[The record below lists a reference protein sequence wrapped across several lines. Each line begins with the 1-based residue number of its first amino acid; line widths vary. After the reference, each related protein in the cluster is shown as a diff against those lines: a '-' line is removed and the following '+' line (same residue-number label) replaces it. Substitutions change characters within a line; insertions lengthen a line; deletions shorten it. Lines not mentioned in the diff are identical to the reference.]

1 MTTIEHAVA
10 REAALDSAR
19 GWVIV
24 TLGVCMLTLIWGI
37 VFTFTVYADRLAA
50 TFGLTAVQVSSVF
63 STTSAALLAIG
74 GLFGVF
80 AARVTLRP
88 VLALVAAGLAVSI
101 ALLQIAD
108 SFAGV
113 VLAFVVLGT
122 AGGTAFTII
131 ISLAPQWFDEYQGL
145 AMSITMTGVGL
156 GPLVMPQ
163 AWLWLFERTSFQ
175 TGFAAVVGLTA
186 VFVGASSLVYRR
198 PPGTARDSNPV
209 GPGWVRRRL
218 SDRHFLST
226 AVGFP
231 LVFTWFYVLSAHLVD
246 ILTANSIGMGVAAA
260 GISII
265 GGVSV
270 VTRIAGGYVGDRVG
284 LQPTFLASAGLA
296 GVCALVLPFVHST
309 VLAYAALFGFGI
321 ALGPLAT
328 LWSPIILTAFGQE
341 NATATVGL
349 LNVSTAGFAL
359 VAPTGAS
366 VLHRVTGGW
375 VVPLVA
381 LGIVTILGLGFF
393 YSGTGQARV

>member
-186 VFVGASSLVYRR
+186 VFVGAS
-198 PPGTARDSNPV
+198 NPV
-209 GPGWVRRRL
+209 QSPAVPG
-218 SDRHFLST
+218 
-226 AVGFP
+226 GF
-231 LVFTWFYVLSAHLVD
+231 VDDSA
-246 ILTANSIGMGVAAA
+246 
-260 GISII
+260 
-265 GGVSV
+265 
-270 VTRIAGGYVGDRVG
+270 
-284 LQPTFLASAGLA
+284 
-296 GVCALVLPFVHST
+296 
-309 VLAYAALFGFGI
+309 
-321 ALGPLAT
+321 
-328 LWSPIILTAFGQE
+328 
-341 NATATVGL
+341 
-349 LNVSTAGFAL
+349 
-359 VAPTGAS
+359 TGTS
-366 VLHRVTGGW
+366 
-375 VVPLVA
+375 
-381 LGIVTILGLGFF
+381 
-393 YSGTGQARV
+393 

>member
-1 MTTIEHAVA
+1 VTTIEHAVA

-88 VLALVAAGLAVSI
+88 VLALVAAGLAVVSI

-113 VLAFVVLGT
+113 VPRSWCSGT

-246 ILTANSIGMGVAAA
+246 IPHRERTVSGWALPPP
-260 GISII
+260 
-265 GGVSV
+265 VSV
-270 VTRIAGGYVGDRVG
+270 LSAVSASSPESRVG
-284 LQPTFLASAGLA
+284 MSAIASASSRHFSRAPDSLA
-296 GVCALVLPFVHST
+296 CAPSYFRSFTRPCWPTLRSSVSGSRSGHS
-309 VLAYAALFGFGI
+309 
-321 ALGPLAT
+321 PR
-328 LWSPIILTAFGQE
+328 
-341 NATATVGL
+341 
-349 LNVSTAGFAL
+349 L
-359 VAPTGAS
+359 VADHSHCVWTGERDRDGRLCS
-366 VLHRVTGGW
+366 TFPRRVSRSSRR
-375 VVPLVA
+375 PA
-381 LGIVTILGLGFF
+381 PACSI
-393 YSGTGQARV
+393 A